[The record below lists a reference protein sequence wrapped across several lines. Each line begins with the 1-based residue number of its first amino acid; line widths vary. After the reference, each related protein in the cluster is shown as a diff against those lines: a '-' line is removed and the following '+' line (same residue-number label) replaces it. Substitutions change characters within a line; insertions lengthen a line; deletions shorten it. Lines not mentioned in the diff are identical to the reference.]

1 MDGDRDILPVRVA
14 HLLLSFQSVCSGRDA
29 YNKESL
35 EEEQKGVT
43 IKLLTDEI
51 PRQEQTN

>member
-35 EEEQKGVT
+35 EKEQKGVT
-43 IKLLTDEI
+43 TKLLTDEI
-51 PRQEQTN
+51 PR